1 MKKDIHP
8 KYEKITV
15 TCACGEIFET
25 KSTLCKDLL
34 VEVCSK
40 CHPFYTGK
48 QGRVSTEGRV
58 GKFQE
63 KYGRKTLPK

>member
-1 MKKDIHP
+1 MKKIGHP
-8 KYEKITV
+8 KYETITV
-15 TCACGEIFET
+15 KCACGDQFET

-48 QGRVSTEGRV
+48 QGKISAEGRV
-58 GKFQE
+58 GKFKA
-63 KYGRKTLPK
+63 KYGKK

>member
-15 TCACGEIFET
+15 TCHCGNMFET
-25 KSTLCKDLL
+25 KSALCKDLM
-34 VEVCSK
+34 VEVCSE

-48 QGRVSTEGRV
+48 QSQLRAEGRV
-58 GKFQE
+58 GKFQD
-63 KYGRKTLPK
+63 KYGRNK

>member
-15 TCACGEIFET
+15 KCHCGEEFET
-25 KSTLCKDLL
+25 RSTLCKDLH

-48 QGRVSTEGRV
+48 QGMLRQAGRV
-58 GKFQE
+58 GKFE
-63 KYGRKTLPK
+63 AKYGRGKQK

>member
-8 KYEKITV
+8 KYESIQV
-15 TCACGEIFET
+15 ICHCGEMFET
-25 KSTLCKDLL
+25 RSTLSKDLH

-48 QGRVSTEGRV
+48 QGRVNTEGRV
-58 GKFQE
+58 GKFHA
-63 KYGRKTLPK
+63 KYGKGGSTK

>member
-1 MKKDIHP
+1 MKKKGHP

-15 TCACGEIFET
+15 TCHCGEVFET
-25 KSTLCKDLL
+25 RSTLCKDLH

-48 QGRVSTEGRV
+48 QGRISAEGRV
-58 GKFQE
+58 GKFRA
-63 KYGRKTLPK
+63 KYGRK